1 MSQIAAQ
8 QIWITE
14 FWQSVTVQQTKEIT
28 GSLRTHGHQN
38 GEMKAT
44 SKCPEIR
51 IINVVSP
58 LVHHIQLFKDN
69 GSTKNSTHQ
78 IHFLF

>member
-28 GSLRTHGHQN
+28 GSLRIHGHPN

-58 LVHHIQLFKDN
+58 PVHLIQLFKDN
-69 GSTKNSTHQ
+69 GSTKR
-78 IHFLF
+78 

>member
-1 MSQIAAQ
+1 MSRIVAQ
-8 QIWITE
+8 LIWIME

-44 SKCPEIR
+44 LKCPEIR
-51 IINVVSP
+51 IINVVSLP
-58 LVHHIQLFKDN
+58 VHLTQLFKHI
-69 GSTKNSTHQ
+69 GSTKQ
-78 IHFLF
+78 